1 VHRILLV
8 DDEPGILSALRRV
21 FATAR
26 PEDVGGEP
34 IAVEAFDDPEAA
46 LARAGEQPFDLVIS
60 DYRMPKLSGVEFL
73 ERLIEIQ
80 PACARLILSAYTD
93 LDGLV
98 GAINR
103 ARISRFLSKPWHDV
117 ELKLAVRQALE
128 WRALQR
134 ENARLADLV
143 RVQRGELTRAQMEL
157 KRLEEQ
163 FPGLRA
169 QEDAARGNRTKQG

>member
-1 VHRILLV
+1 MHRILLV

-26 PEDVGGEP
+26 PEDVGGAP
-34 IAVEAFDDPEAA
+34 TIVEAFEDPEAA
-46 LARAGEQPFDLVIS
+46 LARVAEVPFDLVIS

-73 ERLIEIQ
+73 ERMIELQ
-80 PACARLILSAYTD
+80 PGAARLILSAYTD

-103 ARISRFLSKPWHDV
+103 ARIFRFLSKPWHDL

-128 WRALQR
+128 WRALAR

-143 RVQRGELTRAQMEL
+143 RVQRGELSRAQMEL

-169 QEDAARGNRTKQG
+169 QGEAARAPRF

>member
-1 VHRILLV
+1 MQRILLV
-8 DDEPGILSALRRV
+8 DDEPSILSALKRV

-26 PEDVGGEP
+26 AEDVGGS
-34 IAVEAFDDPEAA
+34 ALSVEAFEDPEAA
-46 LARAGEQPFDLVIS
+46 LERARTAPFDLVIS

-73 ERLIEIQ
+73 ERFIELQ
-80 PACARLILSAYTD
+80 PGAARMILSAYTD

-103 ARISRFLSKPWHDV
+103 AQIFRFMSKPWHDL

-128 WRALQR
+128 WRALAT

-143 RVQRGELTRAQMEL
+143 RMQRGELSRAQMEL
-157 KRLEEQ
+157 KRLEAQ

-169 QEDAARGNRTKQG
+169 EEAARAQAPKQG